1 MAHHHPVFARLYSR
15 LSPAMERSGMG
26 EYRDQLLAG
35 LTGRVVEV
43 GAGDGA
49 NFPHYPAGVASVV
62 AVEPEPYLR
71 ARARKRAAG
80 LQVPISVVD
89 GVAER
94 LPIQDAGADAGV
106 VSLALCSVT
115 DPHAALQELHRVIRP
130 GGELRFFEHV
140 RAESAGM
147 RQVQRALDA
156 TVWPLLAGG
165 CHTGRDTAASIAEA
179 GFVMEQLQPLRF
191 PDIRLPTPVSDH
203 IHGVA
208 RRP

>member
-1 MAHHHPVFARLYSR
+1 
-15 LSPAMERSGMG
+15 MG
-26 EYRDQLLAG
+26 EYRGQLLAG

-49 NFPHYPAGVASVV
+49 NFPHYPAGVAIVV

-71 ARARKRAAG
+71 TRARKRAARV
-80 LQVPISVVD
+80 QVPISVVD
-89 GVAER
+89 GIAER
-94 LPIQDAGADAGV
+94 LPIQDAGANAGV
-106 VSLALCSVT
+106 VSLALCSVG

-156 TVWPLLAGG
+156 TVWPLLVGG
-165 CHTGRDTAASIAEA
+165 CHTGRDTAASIVEA
-179 GFVMEQLQPLRF
+179 GFVMEQLQRLRF
-191 PDIRLPTPVSDH
+191 PDIRLPTPVSLH
-203 IHGVA
+203 IHGAA